1 MARQCELTGK
11 KPVHGRSISHA
22 HNVTTRVFQPNLQ
35 KTRIWIEEEGR
46 WITVRAT
53 AKALK
58 TLDKKGYSAMMK
70 ELAKKNG
77 K

>member
-11 KPVHGRSISHA
+11 KPVAGRNISHA
-22 HNVTTRVFQPNLQ
+22 HNVTNRRFLPNLQ
-35 KTRIWIEEEGR
+35 KKRIWLEDEER

-58 TLDKKGYSAMMK
+58 TLDKKGYRAMMK
-70 ELAKKNG
+70 ELNAK
-77 K
+77 